1 MRGHYTYYF
10 IYSSIKNHELCYCT
24 SRYPDRDFVWRGTI
38 VSNGDVGYCG
48 RKEKERLAFTGTNH
62 GSIEQIGGDWYVF
75 YHRLTHKSAY
85 SRQACAEKNTIRAD
99 GSIPQ
104 VEMTS
109 CGLNGAPLRARGTYP
124 AAIACN
130 LTRGRMPHAAN
141 GLCKKDIP
149 FITERGGETYIT
161 AIRSGTKVG
170 YKYFAFNGQTKL
182 EVSVRGNF
190 RGRVRVLLDGKDCA
204 SIALYPH
211 KDWTECETMLNY
223 AGTAALVL
231 LFEGRGR
238 AELRELRFLEL
249 RGKINDG
256 RTSSLRYAV

>member
-38 VSNGDVGYCG
+38 VSN
-48 RKEKERLAFTGTNH
+48 
-62 GSIEQIGGDWYVF
+62 
-75 YHRLTHKSAY
+75 
-85 SRQACAEKNTIRAD
+85 

-170 YKYFAFNGQTKL
+170 YKY
-182 EVSVRGNF
+182 
-190 RGRVRVLLDGKDCA
+190 
-204 SIALYPH
+204 
-211 KDWTECETMLNY
+211 
-223 AGTAALVL
+223 
-231 LFEGRGR
+231 
-238 AELRELRFLEL
+238 
-249 RGKINDG
+249 
-256 RTSSLRYAV
+256 